1 MEKAMSYEIPT
12 DEQGIQNLIKY
23 FIAESTQILDESV
36 SLTRRI
42 ALLYKWSWVLHGLG
56 YPEPLE
62 TTELSEDEIRAKISD
77 MLKWVA
83 IIISNKR

>member
-1 MEKAMSYEIPT
+1 MSYIVET
-12 DEQGIQNLIKY
+12 EEKSIQNLIKF

-36 SLTRRI
+36 KLTRRI

-56 YPEPLE
+56 YPEPLK
-62 TTELSEDEIRAKISD
+62 TTELSEDEIRAKVSD

-83 IIISNKR
+83 MIIKNKG